1 MCLNNT
7 IRLYFHFRV
16 SVQLRIGL
24 SPPHGELVCSII
36 LLAGTVE
43 VFEFIC
49 VCKGMSKTT
58 FVSSPIKQV
67 NFKALIAGL
76 LDQCRVYL
84 SVRSCRINQIHHSI
98 KYLILGMGSKTL
110 REAKIYLWN
119 RTIIIC
125 SWNRTILLFAHSV
138 FEETDQLLLTSCK
151 FILFCGN

>member
-1 MCLNNT
+1 MRYDSEVFWLMWLRLPLCSHSKYGMRSYWPTPVKNNRRIMCLNNT

-16 SVQLRIGL
+16 FVQLRIGL

-67 NFKALIAGL
+67 NFQALIAGL

-84 SVRSCRINQIHHSI
+84 IVRSCRINQIHHSI
-98 KYLILGMGSKTL
+98 KYLILVL
-110 REAKIYLWN
+110 
-119 RTIIIC
+119 C
-125 SWNRTILLFAHSV
+125 
-138 FEETDQLLLTSCK
+138 
-151 FILFCGN
+151 